1 MAVATAT
8 PDIGRR
14 GLGATASSV
23 HERYG
28 YLIYPVVAILGLVA
42 WFSLATQGFMS
53 VDNLLNIGRQSSVLL
68 IASLAGTLIILI
80 GSIDLSIGA
89 VVTLGGIVCAKVIND
104 HGPVAGVISALVIG
118 ALTGLT
124 NGGLLLVL
132 KIPSFLVTLGT
143 MSVLGG
149 IAAAISQSTPVPF
162 ADQGVPNFVNGA
174 GILGIPNIILLTLAV
189 LVILTIVQS
198 RTKFGRYL
206 YAIGGGEP
214 VAAAS
219 GVPVGRYKVGAF
231 VCAGVLAGLAGV
243 LLAGQVS
250 AGTLESGQ
258 TLMLD
263 SIAAVVMGG
272 TSLSGGVGGAHRT
285 LLGVLVIAILS
296 NGMDIIGYQET
307 TQEIVKGC
315 VIIAAVALS
324 IDRKKY
330 TFIK

>member
-8 PDIGRR
+8 AETQPQIGNPVSR
-14 GLGATASSV
+14 V
-23 HERYG
+23 HQRYG
-28 YLIYPVVAILGLVA
+28 HLIYPLVAIAGLVI
-42 WFSLATQGFMS
+42 WFSIATTGFLTI
-53 VDNLLNIGRQSSVLL
+53 DNFWNIGRQSSVLL
-68 IASLAGTLIILI
+68 VASLAGTLIILI

-89 VVTLGGIVCAKVIND
+89 VVTLGGIVCAKVINS
-104 HGPVAGVISALVIG
+104 HGTVAAVVVALVIG
-118 ALTGLT
+118 ALVGFT
-124 NGGLLLVL
+124 NGTLLLRL

-143 MSVLGG
+143 LSILTG
-149 IAAAISQSTPVPF
+149 IAAGISDSTPVPF
-162 ADQGVPNFVNGA
+162 QAQALPNFVNGQK
-174 GILGIPNIILLTLAV
+174 ILGIPNIMLLTLAI
-189 LVILTIVQS
+189 LGILTLVLS

-214 VAAAS
+214 VAAVS
-219 GVPVGRYKVGAF
+219 GVPVGRYKIAAF
-231 VCAGVLAGLAGV
+231 MCAGVLAALAGV

-258 TLMLD
+258 SLLLD

-285 LLGVLVIAILS
+285 LLGVLVIGILS

-324 IDRKKY
+324 IDRSKY
-330 TFIK
+330 SFIK

>member
-8 PDIGRR
+8 HEAQPH
-14 GLGATASSV
+14 LGGAVARA

-28 YLIYPVVAILGLVA
+28 HLIYPLVAIAGLVI
-42 WFSLATQGFMS
+42 WFSIATKGFIT
-53 VDNLLNIGRQSSVLL
+53 VDNLWNIGRQSSVLL
-68 IASLAGTLIILI
+68 VASLAGTLIILI
-80 GSIDLSIGA
+80 GSIDLSVGA
-89 VVTLGGIVCAKVIND
+89 IVTLGGIVCAQVINSS
-104 HGPVAGVISALVIG
+104 GPIAGVAAALVIG
-118 ALTGLT
+118 ALVGLA
-124 NGGLLLVL
+124 NGTLLLKL

-143 MSVLGG
+143 LSVVGG
-149 IAAAISQSTPVPF
+149 IAAGISDSTPVPF
-162 ADQGVPNFVNGA
+162 SDQGLPNFVNGEA
-174 GILGIPNIILLTLAV
+174 ILGIPNVIVLT
-189 LVILTIVQS
+189 LVILGLLTVMLS

-214 VAAAS
+214 VAAVS

-231 VCAGVLAGLAGV
+231 VLGGVLSAIAGV

-258 TLMLD
+258 SLLLD

-285 LLGVLVIAILS
+285 LLGVLVIGILS
-296 NGMDIIGYQET
+296 NGMDLIGYQET